1 VASSTTE
8 SKAWQRL
15 RGRIAGEVFTAPRT
29 CGDPHNQGH
38 WPEVPH
44 RVVNYL
50 ERNVLSSPWANTAAL
65 LAAIMMA
72 RRFEVSS
79 VIGKIVILHS
89 RFTSL
94 FACLGL
100 ARMKDWDAT
109 LHIPMYLSAE
119 ILPDDPQSIR
129 QRFWV
134 TYSSASKTMAQWFG
148 TFPECQKPIYQQFIL
163 PSLSRLF
170 VEGLTRQKEVTQQQQ
185 RTRKAETDAVV
196 PRFAAIRAEAH
207 FRYNRIARL
216 RRAYLDALRSLKPGT
231 GLPLTFSYE
240 EGEDKERGV
249 PAQERLWFRIW
260 DRRSFV
266 LAHGD
271 AYSYNAVATAR
282 RGAGSL
288 AAGVTRVFVEFVCA
302 ERLFGEAPAAG
313 FWFEEIFRLGV
324 MGLNPSVGSAEE
336 VKAKQAWLSSWGYGG
351 TPFLAE
357 VSGLLT
363 WPVADGRF
371 MGSAQRRITGVLLPV
386 EAIYAC
392 ATIGLMAIDLFTTT
406 GARMNEVMQ
415 IRLTEDCIVRLPMPP
430 PPEAKEQ
437 SPRIRYILRLIPQG
451 EKADVPQDYFIGE
464 ETKRLFVKV
473 AQMLADH
480 YGLQPGQALP
490 IVAFNVG
497 SGRAH
502 RFGQAPYLFQ
512 YGHHHLSDNT
522 ISSCMRF
529 LLHGMVFR
537 TRDGDMVVL
546 KSHLLRHAFATH
558 AVQVEKIPIDIVG
571 AWLHQK
577 NLAITDYYSKPTE
590 SMVAEA
596 SDLLLSR
603 IATQVNV
610 NEAVLRSPEELQ
622 RIYAGARGKAGTL
635 ADVVGGQCVS
645 HGYCAAKFACVGCA
659 GKVPDPAKRH
669 QIEKHKQ
676 WASLQV
682 EYAAK
687 EGLHPEAER
696 MKQLLRDCDNELAE
710 MDLIDSYRRDEL
722 HEVRVQIE
730 S

>member
-1 VASSTTE
+1 VASSATE

-50 ERNVLSSPWANTAAL
+50 ERNVLSTPWANTAAL

-94 FACLGL
+94 FTCLGL

-163 PSLSRLF
+163 PGLSRLF

-216 RRAYLDALRSLKPGT
+216 RRAYLDALRSLKPEI
-231 GLPLTFSYE
+231 GLTLTFSYE

-271 AYSYNAVATAR
+271 AYSHNTVATAR
-282 RGAGSL
+282 GVGSL
-288 AAGVTRVFVEFVCA
+288 ADGVTRMFLEFVRA

-324 MGLNPSVGSAEE
+324 MGLNPSVGSTEE

-351 TPFLAE
+351 TPFFAE

-371 MGSAQRRITGVLLPV
+371 MGSAQRRITGLLLPI
-386 EAIYAC
+386 EAIYAST
-392 ATIGLMAIDLFTTT
+392 TIGLMAIDLFTTT

-415 IRLTEDCIVRLPMPP
+415 IRLTEDCIVRLKMPP
-430 PPEAKEQ
+430 PPEAKDQ
-437 SPRIRYILRLIPQG
+437 SPRIRYILRLIPKG

-473 AQMLADH
+473 AQMLGDH

-490 IVAFNVG
+490 SVAFDVG

-502 RFGQAPYLFQ
+502 RFGKGPYLFQ
-512 YGHHHLSDNT
+512 YGHRHLSDNT

-546 KSHLLRHAFATH
+546 KSHLLRHAFATQ

-622 RIYAGARGKAGTL
+622 RIYESARGKAGTL

-687 EGLHPEAER
+687 EGLHPEAQR

-710 MDLIDSYRRDEL
+710 MDLIDSYRRDEF